1 MKKGSTMKKSS
12 FIGGAFV
19 ATFGIV
25 ASKILGLLYVVP
37 FHQIIGEKGGAL
49 YSYAYSLYNLFLSI
63 STIGLPLAV
72 SKLVS
77 EYNALGYYNSK
88 EKAYKIAMKV
98 ISVMSVVAFL
108 LLFIFAPF
116 LAKAIMG
123 DITGGNTIEDI
134 TFVVRLCSLAIV
146 FVAAL
151 CVVRGYLQG
160 HKYITVTSISQVVEQ
175 FVRVAVLLG
184 GSYAAIYIFHLTIK
198 DAVGVAVFG
207 ACAGAIAALAY
218 LLYKMKQS
226 KELKPKEYEMS
237 EAEKKLTDKQIL
249 KRLLTYSLPFVF
261 ISFITSSYDLVD
273 TLTVVKTL
281 VNTAGYSAS
290 AAEAVMSAMTTWGG
304 KLTII
309 VTSVASGVTVSL
321 IPNISSSFVK
331 KDMKDV
337 EHKIN
342 KAFQMVLYT
351 TIPMATGL
359 SLLAIPVWNVFY
371 GPTEYGASVFEFT
384 VYLAI
389 FASMG
394 MNSTIIMQSLNEYK
408 MVFISLF
415 VGFVW
420 NAIMNVPMMKLCYH
434 IGLPTYY
441 GASIASMIGYVLS
454 IGLCLWHINK
464 KYHINYKETLK
475 YFFHILF
482 ANIMMTLTILL
493 FSNILPITVTG
504 FMPSIG
510 IIAFYTILGAIVFL
524 GITHYD
530 KTIDGVFGEVYI
542 KNLLKKV
549 PVIKKLVK

>member
-1 MKKGSTMKKSS
+1 MDVVLLKKSS
-12 FIGGAFV
+12 FIGGAFI

-37 FHQIIGEKGGAL
+37 FHHIIGEQGGAL

-88 EKAYKIAMKV
+88 DKAYKLAMKV

-108 LLFIFAPF
+108 LLFIFAPL

-123 DITGGNTIEDI
+123 DVTGGNTIEDI
-134 TFVVRLCSLAIV
+134 TFVVRVSSLAIV

-160 HKYITVTSISQVVEQ
+160 HKFITATSLSQVVEQ
-175 FVRVAVLLG
+175 FVRVIVLLA
-184 GSYAAIYIFHLTIK
+184 GSYAALNIFHLAIK
-198 DAVGVAVFG
+198 DAVGIAVFG
-207 ACAGAIAALAY
+207 ACAGAIAALLY
-218 LLYKMKQS
+218 LLYKMKKS

-237 EAEKKLTDKQIL
+237 EEEKQITDKQIL

-273 TLTVVKTL
+273 MMTVVKTL
-281 VNTAGYSAS
+281 VNTAGFSAYD
-290 AAEAVMSAMTTWGG
+290 AESVMSAMTTWGG

-321 IPNISSSFVK
+321 IPNIASSFVK
-331 KDMKDV
+331 NNMKDV
-337 EHKIN
+337 TNKIN

-359 SLLAIPVWNVFY
+359 SLLALPVWNVFY
-371 GPTEYGASVFEFT
+371 GPADYGSSVFCFT
-384 VYLAI
+384 VFLSI
-389 FASMG
+389 FCSIN
-394 MNSTIIMQSLNEYK
+394 MNSTIIMQSLNQYK
-408 MVFISLF
+408 IVFLSLF
-415 VGFVW
+415 VGFIW
-420 NAIMNVPMMKLCYH
+420 NACMNIPMMKMCYQ

-441 GASIASMIGYVLS
+441 GATIASMIGYVFS
-454 IGLCLWHINK
+454 ISICLFYINRK
-464 KYHINYKETLK
+464 FKIQYHETLK
-475 YFFHILF
+475 HFLHIIF
-482 ANIMMTLTILL
+482 ANFMMVLIIKICSLW
-493 FSNILPITVTG
+493 IPIQVSG
-504 FMPSIG
+504 FANSMFV
-510 IIAFYTILGAIVFL
+510 IIFYTILG
-524 GITHYD
+524 GITYFGITYFD
-530 KTIDGVFGEVYI
+530 NTIFEIFGQEELKRI
-542 KNLLKKV
+542 LKKI
-549 PVIKKLVK
+549 PVLKKLVR